1 MDNIWNNP
9 EVLHLTG
16 EILIKEK
23 KDEALCNDV
32 YFVNAKNGKFI
43 FKIAHGKI
51 RQDELEKE
59 YRIITELKDNI
70 KLPQIYLYVKEKDY
84 SFFVMNYIEG
94 LKPKT
99 FTDEILQQM
108 AKILNNI
115 HKTKNTYGDVNFD
128 NLLNI
133 AEQNMT
139 EKRIDLD
146 EFVREDKIYEPKQVL
161 KYLRNNK
168 PQVNACLLHGD
179 YRPKNMIV
187 NNNDLYI
194 LDWGLSFV
202 GDFYYDLAIIK
213 WYFTDDEF
221 IKFIKYYGIEKLDE
235 ERLKYNEWLSAFL
248 NV

>member
-1 MDNIWNNP
+1 M
-9 EVLHLTG
+9 
-16 EILIKEK
+16 
-23 KDEALCNDV
+23 
-32 YFVNAKNGKFI
+32 
-43 FKIAHGKI
+43 
-51 RQDELEKE
+51 Q
-59 YRIITELKDNI
+59 
-70 KLPQIYLYVKEKDY
+70 
-84 SFFVMNYIEG
+84 YIEG

-99 FTDEILQQM
+99 FTDEILEQM
-108 AKILNNI
+108 AKTLNKI
-115 HKTKNTYGDVNFD
+115 HKTKKTNECVNFV

-133 AEQNMT
+133 AEQNMV
-139 EKRIDLD
+139 KNRLDLD

-161 KYLRNNK
+161 EYLRNNK

-187 NNNDLYI
+187 NNKDLYI

-202 GDFYYDLAIIK
+202 GDPYYDLAIIK

-221 IKFIKYYGIEKLDE
+221 AKFIKYYGIEKLDG

>member
-1 MDNIWNNP
+1 MVNIWDN
-9 EVLHLTG
+9 EQLLDITG
-16 EILIKEK
+16 KILIKEK
-23 KDEALCNDV
+23 KDEALCNEV
-32 YFVNAKNGKFI
+32 YFINAENGKFI
-43 FKIAHGKI
+43 LKIAHGKI

-59 YRIITELKDNI
+59 YRIISELKDNI

-84 SFFVMNYIEG
+84 SFFVMKYIEG

-108 AKILNNI
+108 AKTLSSI
-115 HKTKNTYGDVNFD
+115 HKTKKTNEYVNFD

-139 EKRIDLD
+139 ENRLDLD
-146 EFVREDKIYEPKQVL
+146 EFVREDKTYEPKQVL
-161 KYLRNNK
+161 EYLRNNK

-187 NNNDLYI
+187 NNTDLYI

-213 WYFTDDEF
+213 WYFTDGEF
-221 IKFIKYYGIEKLDE
+221 TKFVKYYGIENLDE